1 MTAAASLK
9 SWYWIHKWSSLVC
22 TLFLLV
28 IRITGL
34 PLVFHEELEHLLD
47 DGKPFAVV
55 AEGHPR
61 STLDRIV
68 QNASLQYPDEVV
80 PYVYMDDPE
89 PPVYVGIDDSYQ
101 SAPNQNHY
109 MLLAAHTG
117 SIL

>member
-28 IRITGL
+28 ICITGL

-55 AEGHPR
+55 AEGTPR
-61 STLDRIV
+61 STLDSIV
-68 QNASLQYPDEVV
+68 QNARVQYRSEEHTSELQSL
-80 PYVYMDDPE
+80 MRN
-89 PPVYVGIDDSYQ
+89 SYDVLCMKNKKINRTNP
-101 SAPNQNHY
+101 A
-109 MLLAAHTG
+109 
-117 SIL
+117 